1 MGMRAGGRRRA
12 GRGQGKVVRAK
23 GGFRVEQQATMRA
36 ALRAAPYQ
44 VRIAELPRPALE
56 PGTAIVRVRA
66 AGICGSDLHGY
77 RERGAPEER
86 PQGHEVAGEI
96 VALAPH
102 PGTTPSVREGDLVT
116 LDTIC
121 LGRACGQCRW
131 CAEGAFFHCER
142 KRQGPDWGG
151 AFAEYIK
158 RDVRGLFA
166 LPAAVGVHDG
176 ALVEPFAVAVHAM
189 RFAALQ
195 PGETVAVI
203 GAGAIGM
210 TCLLAARAM
219 GAGDVYVLARHA
231 HQARL
236 ASELGAA
243 AALLGTPDEAAAEV
257 RSKTAGRGVD
267 LVIETVGG
275 EAPTLNQAWTL
286 VRRRGRVVVL
296 GVFGHQVPVDLGKPL
311 GLEATVV
318 FPVCYGEQD
327 GRHDYEVAID
337 LIASGKAP
345 VSRLLTHRF
354 PLAEAAQAFATAA
367 DKSTGS
373 IKVQLDA

>member
-1 MGMRAGGRRRA
+1 
-12 GRGQGKVVRAK
+12 
-23 GGFRVEQQATMRA
+23 VEQQPTMRA
-36 ALRAAPYQ
+36 ALRIAPHE
-44 VRIAELPRPALE
+44 VRVAELARPVLE

-77 RERGAPEER
+77 RERSSPEVR
-86 PQGHEVAGEI
+86 PQGHEVAGEV
-96 VALAPH
+96 VALSPH
-102 PGTTPSVREGDLVT
+102 PGTSPSLHEGDLVA

-121 LGRACGQCRW
+121 LGRACGACRW
-131 CAEGAFFHCER
+131 CSDGAYFHCER

-151 AFAEYIK
+151 AFAEYVK

-166 LPAAVGVHDG
+166 LPARLDVHDG
-176 ALVEPFAVAVHAM
+176 AMVEPFAVAVHAM

-203 GAGAIGM
+203 GAGAIGL
-210 TCLLAARAM
+210 TSLLAARAM
-219 GAGDVYVLARHA
+219 GAGAVYVLARHA
-231 HQARL
+231 HQAQL
-236 ASELGAA
+236 ARELGAA

-257 RSKTAGRGVD
+257 RAQTAGRGVD

-275 EAPTLNQAWTL
+275 DAPTLNQAWTL

-296 GVFGHQVPVDLGKPL
+296 GVFGHPVPVDLGKPL

-337 LIASGKAP
+337 LMASGKAP

-354 PLAEAAQAFATAA
+354 PLEEASQAFATAA

-373 IKVQLDA
+373 VKVHLVA